1 MFNALFMHLLFM
13 LYRCLIKGLELCDPS
28 LRLLVT
34 MIAGLTTVAG
44 ELLLLGVAVECPT
57 WRGLIGTGAAPL
69 SLFLCYG

>member
-1 MFNALFMHLLFM
+1 MYLL
-13 LYRCLIKGLELCDPS
+13 LVLPCCLMKGLELCDPS

-34 MIAGLTTVAG
+34 MSAGLTTVAG
-44 ELLLLGVAVECPT
+44 ELLLLGVAVGCPT